1 MFFCP
6 FDISHHLLVTGK
18 FSLFFLKILVVQEI
32 LNRCHEVA
40 VVLIIFEVDH
50 RIKLL
55 ISPLGKTIDEFFATL
70 DIVLEFCDLY
80 ELFRVKILRF

>member
-6 FDISHHLLVTGK
+6 FDVSHHLLVPSK
-18 FSLFFLKILVVQEI
+18 FSLFLLQILVVEEI

-40 VVLIIFEVDH
+40 VVLIIFEVNH

-55 ISPLGKTIDEFFATL
+55 SLPSGKSIDEFFATL
-70 DIVLEFCDLY
+70 DIVFEFCDFY
-80 ELFRVKILRF
+80 